1 MSHRFAIRK
10 LAEAQFGVNLTGNR
24 PKFRMGLKEVVNFS
38 DRRQDV
44 ERLSVDALPVWGA
57 GPREA
62 ACLLVLVCYGQRHV
76 KRPQHATNRSRKNA
90 ATTSLTEAP
99 SRQSITLAPT
109 NLVRVEEANRYVY
122 GNDVESGDAV
132 DKIRKVGDLPDG
144 QLSTI

>member
-24 PKFRMGLKEVVNFS
+24 PKFRTGLKEVVNFS

-62 ACLLVLVCYGQRHV
+62 ACLLCLS
-76 KRPQHATNRSRKNA
+76 ATDRDMLS
-90 ATTSLTEAP
+90 AP
-99 SRQSITLAPT
+99 STQRIGAGKTLRPRA
-109 NLVRVEEANRYVY
+109 
-122 GNDVESGDAV
+122 
-132 DKIRKVGDLPDG
+132 
-144 QLSTI
+144 